1 MQLPSLSTPTA
12 NASFANNSF
21 ANSALANQSLLNRS
35 LQGGEGA
42 SGSLAGG
49 SAASASESTKLPFEL
64 GQPSAEA
71 SDESEPVREAFT
83 DFVGQTLFGSMM
95 ASMRKSLDKPAYFHG
110 GRAEEVF
117 QEQLDQT
124 LVEEI
129 SDASADSFVNP
140 MFDLFQLQRRG

>member
-1 MQLPSLSTPTA
+1 MLPPIAPPPIASPTTDA
-12 NASFANNSF
+12 T
-21 ANSALANQSLLNRS
+21 QS
-35 LQGGEGA
+35 
-42 SGSLAGG
+42 
-49 SAASASESTKLPFEL
+49 KLPFEL
-64 GQPSAEA
+64 RQPAANNAE
-71 SDESEPVREAFT
+71 DSEPVREAFG

-95 ASMRKSLDKPAYFHG
+95 SSMRKSLDKPAYFHG

-117 QEQLDQT
+117 QQQLDQK

>member
-1 MQLPSLSTPTA
+1 MLPPVSSPLSAVCPQGID
-12 NASFANNSF
+12 ASP
-21 ANSALANQSLLNRS
+21 
-35 LQGGEGA
+35 
-42 SGSLAGG
+42 
-49 SAASASESTKLPFEL
+49 TKLPFEL
-64 GQPSAEA
+64 RQTSAQDAEN
-71 SDESEPVREAFT
+71 SEPIREAFG

-95 ASMRKSLDKPAYFHG
+95 SSMRKSLDKPAYFHG

-117 QEQLDQT
+117 QQQLDQT